1 MTLDEFELMIA
12 RYGATLAAWPEGER
26 HAGEA
31 LLARSGAAR
40 ELLAHQATLD
50 QLFAT
55 APEITAPPG
64 LKARVL
70 AAAATPVARAPS
82 RGMFLSRLRG
92 NFGGFWPQMVGF
104 AAASVLGFMVGMTD
118 LGFVPGDQSSD
129 FSAYIVGYGDE
140 TSLAAIIGEP

>member
-1 MTLDEFELMIA
+1 MTLEEFEIMIA
-12 RYGATLAAWPEGER
+12 RYGATLAAWPDGER
-26 HAGEA
+26 HAGET

-40 ELLAHQATLD
+40 ELLARQAMLD

-55 APEITAPPG
+55 APEITAPQG

-70 AAAATPVARAPS
+70 AAAAMPVAKTPS
-82 RGMFLSRLRG
+82 RRPFLSSLRG
-92 NFGGFWPQMVGF
+92 SFGAFWPQMVGF

-118 LGFVPGDQSSD
+118 LGFVPADQGSD